1 MRPRIQRRA
10 KRSLADRHIDDL
22 IEVLSELLAVP
33 ELQGFAPEEIFD
45 STREVIAKACV
56 IRSAVLDE
64 LSPPPED
71 AP

>member
-1 MRPRIQRRA
+1 MRPDIHRRT
-10 KRSLADRHIDDL
+10 KRTLAERHIDDL
-22 IEVLSELLAVP
+22 IEVLGELLAVP
-33 ELQGFAPEEIFD
+33 ELQDFEPEEIFD
-45 STREVIAKACV
+45 STREVIVKARV

>member
-1 MRPRIQRRA
+1 MRPDIHRRA
-10 KRSLADRHIDDL
+10 KRTLAERHIDDL
-22 IEVLSELLAVP
+22 IEVLGELLAVP

-64 LSPPPED
+64 RAPPEGV
-71 AP
+71 P